1 MIHRL
6 PPACPTRRSSERA
19 DGPRRRLQRAAVFE
33 ANRWFAPGLKGLAK
47 GERAIANW
55 DEDSITMGVEAA
67 RGALGGFDR
76 DAMRSLLFASTS
88 FPFLDRL
95 NGGVV
100 KEALNLGDQ
109 VAEIDIGGSQRAGT
123 SILLQAFTAARDRT
137 SAGEG

>member
-1 MIHRL
+1 
-6 PPACPTRRSSERA
+6 
-19 DGPRRRLQRAAVFE
+19 
-33 ANRWFAPGLKGLAK
+33 
-47 GERAIANW
+47 
-55 DEDSITMGVEAA
+55 MGVEAA

-109 VAEIDIGGSQRAGT
+109 VAAIDIGGSQRAGT
-123 SILLQAFTAARDRT
+123 SMLIQAFNAA
-137 SAGEG
+137 SAGSGPVLAVAAEKRRALPASEDELVNGDAAAAFVVGAEDGIARLVACYRD

>member
-1 MIHRL
+1 
-6 PPACPTRRSSERA
+6 
-19 DGPRRRLQRAAVFE
+19 
-33 ANRWFAPGLKGLAK
+33 
-47 GERAIANW
+47 
-55 DEDSITMGVEAA
+55 MGVEAA

-109 VAEIDIGGSQRAGT
+109 VAAIDIGGSQRAGT
-123 SILLQAFTAARDRT
+123 SMLIQAFNAA
-137 SAGEG
+137 SAGSGPVLAVAAEKRRALPASRSEEHTSELQSLMRNSYAVFCLKK

>member
-1 MIHRL
+1 
-6 PPACPTRRSSERA
+6 
-19 DGPRRRLQRAAVFE
+19 
-33 ANRWFAPGLKGLAK
+33 
-47 GERAIANW
+47 
-55 DEDSITMGVEAA
+55 MGVEAA

-109 VAEIDIGGSQRAGT
+109 VAAIDIGGSQRAGT
-123 SILLQAFTAARDRT
+123 SMLIQAFNAA
-137 SAGEG
+137 SAGSGPVLAVAAEKRRALPASEIGRAHVGTQVTNAH